1 MRNISMSE
9 KLQQENLFKALGLFI
24 EAVRPYIVTLLTEQ
38 ARENWHVWYYESLSE
53 TQKEHWVTGIKSGS
67 RPQSLIDFHNL
78 KGFAIRYRDLL
89 KKNFDKKVNNLPTW
103 FEEIA
108 EVRHKC
114 QHFQTLDSEEV
125 QRAYSNMILI
135 MKILGLKDVEAA
147 IAGLRDAKPVPQ
159 HKQAGKPAWQGIIPW
174 FANVQP
180 HMDIAQGHL
189 DESIFAANLAEVA
202 LGNGREIYQNPVMF
216 YSKTFFTLGLKTV
229 IKRVVSGL
237 NGGQDAENR
246 VISLQTG
253 FGGGK
258 THTLISL
265 YHIAR
270 LGKKAAQTTYLK
282 ELIAETA
289 APAYENAS
297 IAVFT
302 NTTNDPT
309 QGHQV
314 DGLHI
319 KTLWGELAWQLGGRD
334 AYEIVRPNDE
344 SRTAPKGL
352 FKKVLE
358 MTRPALIL
366 IDELADYCVAAS
378 GITVGG
384 STLSDQ
390 TISFIQE
397 LSQAVSST
405 DRCVL
410 VATLPASVAEV
421 ANSTHAVEILSSLAN
436 RLARIGADTKPVAD
450 EEIYEVIRRR
460 LFESIASE
468 EEIDKVIGEYASLY
482 QSAWTEIPP
491 IAQRTEYRDLLRKS
505 YPFHPELI
513 DMFRIRWASH
523 HDFQRTRGVLR
534 LLASIVADLWKRQ
547 GSLPGTNA
555 LIHTSDVRFENL
567 DALSGQLK
575 KLYGNGY
582 DAVISAD
589 VSGITS
595 NAFKI
600 DQEKIEYGHHGLTQG
615 IAATILLASFGSTSA
630 NKGLSVEEIKLAVL
644 KPNAFNHN
652 SVNGALDA
660 LEANAHYLYYSTA
673 ATTSKRYW
681 FHTKPNVNILINQTR
696 NEVKRIELEGEILKR
711 LQDKARR
718 IEFFNVLVN
727 PSDEIPE
734 QTRLTLIIAGPQYLT
749 QGEGLSEKARDAITR
764 IATKKGTGERI
775 YRNTLLFLVPTEL
788 GIVRLYE
795 HLRDYLACARIR
807 QEYASQLEA
816 DQKEDIRKKIEEY
829 ERQVGSAICT
839 AYSVV
844 IKYSAMNGFQR
855 LVVRDFKESLDLQ
868 VNISILQMLKNEE
881 WLLEGIG
888 RNTLVN
894 NNLFPTVDRPV
905 RVKDVY
911 EAFLRY
917 DDKPMISGVG
927 AVQNS
932 LLRFCQSGELAIAA
946 GEEHNWGQIYLKEQ
960 PPFFD
965 VTQGGFWLVDKSL
978 YAPAPKPGDRVV
990 NGEEEKV
997 VKIPGSEDSTV
1008 KTFKAITI
1016 SGKVDLANYNQI
1028 FTSFIMPLST
1038 NQVEIEIRIRGRSS
1052 KANPLTETSPQYKI
1066 TKESARQLGL
1076 AFEEE

>member
-1 MRNISMSE
+1 MSD

-24 EAVRPYIVTLLTEQ
+24 EAVRPYIVALLTEQ
-38 ARENWHVWYYESLSE
+38 AKENWHVWYYESLSE
-53 TQKEHWVTGIKSGS
+53 TQKEHWVAGIKSGS

-78 KGFAIRYRDLL
+78 KGFAIKYREIL
-89 KKNFDKKVNNLPTW
+89 KQDFDKKVNNLPTW

-114 QHFQTLDSEEV
+114 QHFQSLDAEEL

-135 MKILGLKDVEAA
+135 MKILRMNEVEQA
-147 IAGLRDAKPVPQ
+147 IIELRDV
-159 HKQAGKPAWQGIIPW
+159 KPAESQKKPASKSGYRGIIPW

-189 DESIFAANLAEVA
+189 DESVFAANLAEVA

-216 YSKTFFTLGLKTV
+216 FSKTFLTLGLKTV
-229 IKRVVSGL
+229 IKRVVTGL

-270 LGKKAAQTTYLK
+270 LGKKAAQTSYL
-282 ELIAETA
+282 EPLLAETA
-289 APAYENAS
+289 MPAYENAG

-309 QGHQV
+309 QGHKIG
-314 DGLHI
+314 GLHI
-319 KTLWGELAWQLGGRD
+319 RTLWGELAWQLGGKE
-334 AYEIVRPNDE
+334 AYELIRANDE

-352 FKKVLE
+352 FQQILQK
-358 MTRPALIL
+358 TRPALIL

-397 LSQAVSST
+397 LSQSIAAT

-421 ANSTHAVEILSSLAN
+421 ANSTQAAQILSSLTN

-460 LFESIASE
+460 LFENIGSE
-468 EEIDKVIGEYASLY
+468 DEIDKVISEYGTLY
-482 QSAWTEIPP
+482 QGCWTELPAN
-491 IAQRTEYRDLLRKS
+491 AQRTEYRELLRKS

-547 GSLPGTNA
+547 GSLLGTNA

-589 VSGITS
+589 VSGIS
-595 NAFKI
+595 ANAFKI
-600 DQEKIEYGHHGLTQG
+600 DQEKAEYGHHGLTQG
-615 IAATILLASFGSTSA
+615 LAATILLASFGSTSA
-630 NKGLSVEEIKLAVL
+630 NKGISLEELKLAVL

-660 LEANAHYLYYSTA
+660 LEAHAHYLYYSTA

-681 FHTKPNVNILINQTR
+681 FHTKPNINILINQSK
-696 NEVKRIELEGEILKR
+696 NEVKKSELEGDILKR
-711 LQDKARR
+711 VQDKARR
-718 IEFFNVLVN
+718 MEFFSVLVN
-727 PSDEIPE
+727 PSEEIPE
-734 QTRLTLIIAGPQYLT
+734 QTRLTLILMGPQFLA
-749 QGEGLSEKARDAITR
+749 QGDGLSEKAREVITR

-775 YRNTLLFLVPTEL
+775 YRNTLLFLLPTEM
-788 GIVRLYE
+788 GIGKLNE
-795 HLRDYLACARIR
+795 HLRDYLACVRIR
-807 QEYASQLEA
+807 QEYASQLEP

-829 ERQVGSAICT
+829 ERLVSSAICT

-844 IKYSAMNGFQR
+844 IKHSVKEGFQR

-894 NNLFPTVDRPV
+894 NNLFPSLERPV
-905 RVKDVY
+905 RVRDVY

-917 DDKPMISGVG
+917 DDKPMISGAA

-946 GEEHNWGQIYLKEQ
+946 GEEGNWGQIYYKEQ

-978 YAPAPKPGDRVV
+978 YAPASKPGDKVS
-990 NGEEEKV
+990 NGQEEGRP
-997 VKIPGSEDSTV
+997 ISPGCDETRA
-1008 KTFKAITI
+1008 KTFKAITV

-1028 FTSFIMPLST
+1028 FTSFIMPLSS
-1038 NQVEIEIRIRGRSS
+1038 NQVEIEIRIRGRSTE
-1052 KANPLTETSPQYKI
+1052 ATPLTETSPQYKI

-1076 AFEEE
+1076 KWEGEE